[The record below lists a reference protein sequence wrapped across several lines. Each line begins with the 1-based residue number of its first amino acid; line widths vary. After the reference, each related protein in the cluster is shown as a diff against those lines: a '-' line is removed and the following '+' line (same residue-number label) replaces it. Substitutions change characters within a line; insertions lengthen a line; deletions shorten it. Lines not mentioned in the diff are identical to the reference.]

1 MNQCATCYGTGE
13 VVLDHGAT
21 ACPDCFGEGKGSRI
35 EWRLRELEQQYASA
49 DVKWLIHELRKSR
62 ETLLLILTL
71 CQDAGDSSELAR
83 EIQYRANETLG
94 LYAEVK

>member
-1 MNQCATCYGTGE
+1 MKECATCYGTGE

-21 ACPDCFGEGKGSRI
+21 PCPDCFGDGKGTNV
-35 EWRLRELEQQYASA
+35 EWRLRALEQQHDSA

-71 CQDAGDSSELAR
+71 CQDAEPNDLVK
-83 EIQYRANETLG
+83 EIQFRTNETLG
-94 LYAEVK
+94 LYAQAK